1 MAPTDTNIYASC
13 RRRTGMTQEAW
24 AEKLDISVE
33 SVKRYETDVRIPP
46 LHIVKA
52 MADLSGDE
60 SLAYRFLAKTTQEL
74 DVLPDIEMVNLQAAT
89 IRMMNRMAR
98 FAAKARDRQ
107 LMEIARTA
115 SFPRRSSRSMRR
127 SWTSSRG
134 SSRHFISSSFTRRRG
149 SDEVEGIAFS
159 PYGRTPGSG

>member
-1 MAPTDTNIYASC
+1 MAPTDTNIYALC

-24 AEKLDISVE
+24 AEKLDVSVE

-74 DVLPDIEMVNLQAAT
+74 DVLPDIEMINLQAAT

-107 LMEIARTA
+107 LMEIAEDGIISEEEQPLYAEIMDELTGIITA
-115 SFPRRSSRSMRR
+115 FYQLKFY
-127 SWTSSRG
+127 T
-134 SSRHFISSSFTRRRG
+134 
-149 SDEVEGIAFS
+149 EEG
-159 PYGRTPGSG
+159 

>member
-24 AEKLDISVE
+24 AEKLYVSVE

-107 LMEIARTA
+107 LMEIAEDGIISEEEQPLYAEIMDELTGIITA
-115 SFPRRSSRSMRR
+115 FYQLKFY
-127 SWTSSRG
+127 T
-134 SSRHFISSSFTRRRG
+134 
-149 SDEVEGIAFS
+149 EEGK
-159 PYGRTPGSG
+159 R

>member
-1 MAPTDTNIYASC
+1 MASLGTNLYASC

-24 AEKLDISVE
+24 AEKLDVSVE

-74 DVLPDIEMVNLQAAT
+74 DVLPDIGSVNLQAAT
-89 IRMMNRMAR
+89 IRLMNRMAR
-98 FAAKARDRQ
+98 FASKARDRQ
-107 LMEIARTA
+107 LLEIAED
-115 SFPRRSSRSMRR
+115 
-127 SWTSSRG
+127 G
-134 SSRHFISSSFTRRRG
+134 IISA
-149 SDEVEGIAFS
+149 DEKPLYDEIMDELSGLVSAFYQLRYCKEES
-159 PYGRTPGSG
+159 A

>member
-24 AEKLDISVE
+24 AEKLDVSVE

-89 IRMMNRMAR
+89 IRMMNGWHAL
-98 FAAKARDRQ
+98 RQ
-107 LMEIARTA
+107 RLGTDSSWRSPRTA

-159 PYGRTPGSG
+159 PYGRTSGSG

>member
-1 MAPTDTNIYASC
+1 
-13 RRRTGMTQEAW
+13 MTQEAW
-24 AEKLDISVE
+24 AEKLDVSVE

-107 LMEIARTA
+107 LMEIAEDRIISEEEQPLYAEIMDELTGIITA
-115 SFPRRSSRSMRR
+115 FYQLKFYTEEEKR
-127 SWTSSRG
+127 
-134 SSRHFISSSFTRRRG
+134 
-149 SDEVEGIAFS
+149 
-159 PYGRTPGSG
+159 

>member
-24 AEKLDISVE
+24 AEKLDVSVE

-107 LMEIARTA
+107 LMEIAEDGIISEEEQPLYAEIMDELTGIITA
-115 SFPRRSSRSMRR
+115 FYQLKFYTEEEKR
-127 SWTSSRG
+127 
-134 SSRHFISSSFTRRRG
+134 
-149 SDEVEGIAFS
+149 
-159 PYGRTPGSG
+159 

>member
-1 MAPTDTNIYASC
+1 MASMGTNLYASC

-24 AEKLDISVE
+24 AEKLDVSVE

-74 DVLPDIEMVNLQAAT
+74 EVLPDIDSVNLQADT
-89 IRMMNRMAR
+89 IRLMNRMAR
-98 FAAKARDRQ
+98 FASKARDRQ
-107 LMEIARTA
+107 LLEIAED
-115 SFPRRSSRSMRR
+115 
-127 SWTSSRG
+127 G
-134 SSRHFISSSFTRRRG
+134 IISA
-149 SDEVEGIAFS
+149 DEKPLYDEIMDELSGLVSAFYQLRYCKEES
-159 PYGRTPGSG
+159 A